1 MYKKPVLIGFL
12 SFFLILGKKKLSFS
26 VYRNLIG
33 LSQFWKKKKED
44 TFYSGERSA
53 KILKRNSILNVD
65 DDYDGNCC
73 CCLFQIE
80 LKWHTVTAAYSRAFF
95 FLENG
100 IEFATR
106 GYYCYF
112 TYEKCERMFIYVL
125 RRNAGVLPAR
135 PSFLQ

>member
-12 SFFLILGKKKLSFS
+12 SFFLILGKKELSFS

-73 CCLFQIE
+73 CLFQIE

-95 FLENG
+95 FIENG

-125 RRNAGVLPAR
+125 RRNAGMLPAR